1 MPIVTISRTFGAG
14 GSPIGLILAK
24 RMGAEFVDRKIV
36 AAVAARSGISEA
48 EARGYDEQVRSV
60 WQRVAAALTAGRTEL
75 AAPLPPTDEADAGMG
90 VEERLARLT
99 RAAIEED
106 AAHGN
111 AVIVG
116 RGGAFILRGHP
127 NALHVQVHAP
137 LETRVR
143 NLLAQTE
150 ELPEGARP
158 DEASI
163 RQLCGSIDAQRAEY
177 LRRLFGVNWLD
188 SAHYDLSIDT
198 QTFTFE
204 AAADLIELA
213 LQRLRGQSDAP
224 TTATTATTAAATEG
238 TPRVATASP

>member
-14 GSPIGLILAK
+14 GSPIGLILAT
-24 RMGAEFVDRKIV
+24 RLGAEFVDRKIV

-75 AAPLPPTDEADAGMG
+75 AVPLPPTDEADAGMG
-90 VEERLARLT
+90 VEERLAKLT
-99 RAAIEED
+99 KAVIQEE

-116 RGGAFILRGHP
+116 RGGAFFLRGHP
-127 NALHVQVHAP
+127 NVLHVQVHAP

-143 NLLAQTE
+143 NLLAQME

-158 DEASI
+158 DEASL
-163 RQLCGSIDAQRAEY
+163 RQLCGSIDAQRGEY
-177 LRRLFGVNWLD
+177 LRRLFGINWLD
-188 SAHYDLSIDT
+188 PTHYDLSIDT
-198 QTFTFE
+198 QTFDFE
-204 AAADLIELA
+204 SAADLIELGLERMRRFEA
-213 LQRLRGQSDAP
+213 AP
-224 TTATTATTAAATEG
+224 PDDGSQQAAI
-238 TPRVATASP
+238 ASPVTIASP